1 MSYWSRPGVV
11 SFEAFDVTKVAND
24 AYSFHSSYKNSK
36 RKHIPDPVMEHIPD
50 PVMEQSSIA
59 TSPEQHEQSLHKI
72 LSQPEKDARKER
84 NRNKRRMQR
93 RNDPSHQQRTNADG
107 VLFATSH
114 GPVHR
119 EQAAAQAK
127 HAQRYELDQLTIQRS
142 ERSRREAEKLQVDR
156 RMFEERRKDLQ
167 LWLEEKKRQVEQ
179 KAYASAQSAQ
189 YYAGQVSHDLKQVV
203 DALGAAHNHLDWF
216 NDSHRRAAVLYNLTH
231 LDKLD
236 LLMKEVSEQGDEEK
250 LRELG
255 HKYVKHA
262 RSVLLLLDDAR
273 DKGDEHLE
281 CARNMAAEC
290 SKQAKQ
296 MQYVDWADG
305 F

>member
-1 MSYWSRPGVV
+1 MSL
-11 SFEAFDVTKVAND
+11 EAFDVTTVAKD
-24 AYSFHSSYKNSK
+24 AYSFHSSYKIPK

-72 LSQPEKDARKER
+72 LSQTERDARKER
-84 NRNKRRMQR
+84 NRNKRRIKRQ
-93 RNDPSHQQRTNADG
+93 NDPSHQQRTNADG
-107 VLFATSH
+107 VRFATSH

-281 CARNMAAEC
+281 RARNMAAEC

>member
-11 SFEAFDVTKVAND
+11 SLEAFDVTTVAND

-36 RKHIPDPVMEHIPD
+36 RKHIPD

-93 RNDPSHQQRTNADG
+93 QNDPSHQQRTNANG

-127 HAQRYELDQLTIQRS
+127 HAQRYELEQLTIQRS

-203 DALGAAHNHLDWF
+203 DALGAAHDHLDWF
-216 NDSHRRAAVLYNLTH
+216 NDSHRRSAVLYSGTT
-231 LDKLD
+231 
-236 LLMKEVSEQGDEEK
+236 
-250 LRELG
+250 
-255 HKYVKHA
+255 
-262 RSVLLLLDDAR
+262 
-273 DKGDEHLE
+273 
-281 CARNMAAEC
+281 
-290 SKQAKQ
+290 
-296 MQYVDWADG
+296 
-305 F
+305 

>member
-11 SFEAFDVTKVAND
+11 SLEAFDVTTVAND
-24 AYSFHSSYKNSK
+24 AYSFHSSYKIPK
-36 RKHIPDPVMEHIPD
+36 RKHIPD

-93 RNDPSHQQRTNADG
+93 QNDPSHQQRTNANG

-167 LWLEEKKRQVEQ
+167 LW
-179 KAYASAQSAQ
+179 S
-189 YYAGQVSHDLKQVV
+189 
-203 DALGAAHNHLDWF
+203 
-216 NDSHRRAAVLYNLTH
+216 
-231 LDKLD
+231 
-236 LLMKEVSEQGDEEK
+236 LMI
-250 LRELG
+250 L
-255 HKYVKHA
+255 
-262 RSVLLLLDDAR
+262 
-273 DKGDEHLE
+273 
-281 CARNMAAEC
+281 
-290 SKQAKQ
+290 SK
-296 MQYVDWADG
+296 
-305 F
+305 